1 MDCYFTDEEFEPQR
15 EQVICDS
22 FRVFHSLHFLHPMLD
37 TLCQGLGMLLR
48 EDDGKRAADK

>member
-37 TLCQGLGMLLR
+37 TLCRGLGMLLR